1 MAPAR
6 NSVMQNNPDDWASQV
21 FADMLSMP
29 LTPTLAFNTLD
40 LDRSIPTADAP
51 SDSESVMIVTSAET
65 LAPNTLVTPGAQ
77 AIATPTT
84 GTVLIVICLLNLL
97 TSLSLLL
104 VAANKE

>member
-21 FADMLSMP
+21 FADVLSMP
-29 LTPTLAFNTLD
+29 PTPTSAFNALD
-40 LDRSIPTADAP
+40 LGRSIPTTDAP
-51 SDSESVMIVTSAET
+51 FNSESVMIVTGAET
-65 LAPNTLVTPGAQ
+65 LVSNTLVTPGMQ

-104 VAANKE
+104 VAASKE